1 MRRVLITGAG
11 TGLGSAMAKALA
23 MDDFEVTVAYR
34 NSRQGAEEVL
44 GEIEK
49 AGKKGSL
56 LRLDVTDRE
65 DCAKV
70 LEEEIAQNGPF
81 YGIVCNAGVTADTA
95 FPMMSGEEW
104 DSVLNTS
111 LDGFYNTVKPCIMP
125 MISARKGGRIIAI
138 SSVSGIMGN
147 RGQVNYSAAKAG
159 LIGAVKA
166 LALEVAKR
174 KITVNCIAPGLIES
188 AMGSLDENV
197 EKEIIKMIPMQRK
210 GTPEEVAALCSF
222 LMSDCASYITRQV
235 ISVNGGML

>member
-34 NSRQGAEEVL
+34 SSRQGAEEVL

-70 LEEEIAQNGPF
+70 LDEEIAQNGPF

-95 FPMMSGEEW
+95 FPMMSGKEW

-222 LMSDCASYITRQV
+222 LMSDSASYITRQV